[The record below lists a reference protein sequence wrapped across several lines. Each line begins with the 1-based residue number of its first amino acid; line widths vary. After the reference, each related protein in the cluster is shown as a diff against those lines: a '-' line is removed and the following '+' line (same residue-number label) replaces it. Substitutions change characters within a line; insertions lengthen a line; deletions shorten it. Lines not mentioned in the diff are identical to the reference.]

1 MELALT
7 LFLKTIFPL
16 IGCMVCLGVPVNA
29 KDRRALE
36 ELRIM
41 VKADQVGRS
50 SPGEMEPKA
59 DEARQQRVLALLANG
74 QISEPEAKEC
84 AALILQHS
92 SLRFCDGS
100 LQAISLDNYLLAYLL
115 AKSAADHGRKS
126 ARPLAAACLDRFLV
140 YSGKPQKYGTQYVLD
155 PKTEKMVTAPVDPAT
170 SDEERA
176 KWGVEPLIKFMK
188 QLQ

>member
-1 MELALT
+1 MT
-7 LFLKTIFPL
+7 FFPKTMFLLSI
-16 IGCMVCLGVPVNA
+16 CMVCLAVPTNA
-29 KDRRALE
+29 KDRRAIE
-36 ELRIM
+36 ELRTM

-50 SPGEMEPKA
+50 SPGEIEPKV

-74 QISEPEAKEC
+74 QITEPEAKEC

-100 LQAISLDNYLLAYLL
+100 LQAISLDNYLLAHLL
-115 AKSAADHGRKS
+115 AKSAADHGKKS

-176 KWGVEPLIKFMK
+176 KWGVQPLSEYLKGS
-188 QLQ
+188 Q